1 MKDFIGLSENI
12 KEWNND
18 KIKEL
23 EEKQNKIYNQEQK
36 LKVEG
41 HKISEEIVQLKL
53 EHLKPVLGMCFAEVR
68 NGYVMIY
75 KLPEY
80 QYDSYFHRL
89 DPNFYQLPVYR
100 LDFSDD
106 EVAIYTDTIYS
117 RAVEASDPRAC
128 LAEEYDLI
136 SQEEFMDKATQICKH
151 ISKFFIDN
159 D

>member
-1 MKDFIGLSENI
+1 MKDFMGLSENI

-23 EEKQNKIYNQEQK
+23 EEKQYKIYNQEQK

-53 EHLKPVLGMCFAEVR
+53 EHLKPVLGMCFEI
-68 NGYVMIY
+68 NGGGYVMIY
-75 KLPEY
+75 RLPNYE
-80 QYDSYFHRL
+80 YDSYFQRL

-100 LDFSDD
+100 LDFSDN
-106 EVAIYTDTIYS
+106 EVAVYTDTIYS
-117 RAVEASDPRAC
+117 RAVEASDPCAC

-136 SQEEFMDKATQICKH
+136 SQEEFMDKMAQVCDF
-151 ISKFFIDN
+151 ISKFLFK
-159 D
+159 

>member
-1 MKDFIGLSENI
+1 MKDFMGLSENI

-23 EEKQNKIYNQEQK
+23 EEKQYKIYNQEQK

-53 EHLKPVLGMCFAEVR
+53 EHLKPVLGMCFEV
-68 NGYVMIY
+68 NDGYVMIFN
-75 KLPEY
+75 LPKYE
-80 QYDSYFHRL
+80 YDSYFQRL

-100 LDFSDD
+100 LDFSDN

-117 RAVEASDPRAC
+117 RAVEASDPCAC
-128 LAEEYDLI
+128 LAEEYNLI
-136 SQEEFMDKATQICKH
+136 SQEEFMDKAAQVCDF
-151 ISKFFIDN
+151 ISKFLFK
-159 D
+159 

>member
-1 MKDFIGLSENI
+1 MKDFMGLSENI

-23 EEKQNKIYNQEQK
+23 EEKQYKIYNQEQK

-53 EHLKPVLGMCFAEVR
+53 EHLKPVLGMCFEV
-68 NGYVMIY
+68 NDGYVMIFN
-75 KLPEY
+75 LPKYE
-80 QYDSYFHRL
+80 YDSYFQRL

-100 LDFSDD
+100 LDFSDN

-128 LAEEYDLI
+128 LAEEYNLI
-136 SQEEFMDKATQICKH
+136 SQEEFMDKAAQLCDF
-151 ISKFFIDN
+151 ISKFLMK
-159 D
+159 

>member
-1 MKDFIGLSENI
+1 MKDFMGLSENI

-18 KIKEL
+18 KVKEL
-23 EEKQNKIYNQEQK
+23 EEQQYKIYNQEQK

-53 EHLKPVLGMCFAEVR
+53 EHLKPVLGMCFEV
-68 NGYVMIY
+68 NDGYVVIFR
-75 KLPEY
+75 LPNYE
-80 QYDSYFHRL
+80 YDSYFQRL

-100 LDFSDD
+100 LDFSDN

-128 LAEEYDLI
+128 LAEEYNLI
-136 SQEEFMDKATQICKH
+136 SQEEFMDKTAQVCDF
-151 ISKFFIDN
+151 ISKFLFK
-159 D
+159 

>member
-1 MKDFIGLSENI
+1 MKDFMGLSENI

-23 EEKQNKIYNQEQK
+23 EEKQYKIYNQEQK

-53 EHLKPVLGMCFAEVR
+53 EHLKPVLGMCFEI
-68 NGYVMIY
+68 NGSAYVMIY
-75 KLPEY
+75 RLPNYE
-80 QYDSYFHRL
+80 YDSYFQRL

-100 LDFSDD
+100 LDFFDN
-106 EVAIYTDTIYS
+106 EVAVYTDTIYS
-117 RAVEASDPRAC
+117 RAVEASDPCAC

-136 SQEEFMDKATQICKH
+136 SQEEFMDKAAQVCDF
-151 ISKFFIDN
+151 ISKFLFK
-159 D
+159 